1 MNNENN
7 SIRLKVLRYNP
18 AADKT
23 PHYATYSVPF
33 AGDRMN
39 LLQALEAIYQNED
52 DTLAFRRY
60 SCGIQFCNSCLML
73 IDGKPLHACLTIV
86 SPGKE
91 YEVAPLP
98 GKKVLC
104 DLIVEME

>member
-1 MNNENN
+1 MNNENDC
-7 SIRLKVLRYNP
+7 IRLKVLRYNP

-33 AGDRMN
+33 AGERMN

-91 YEVAPLP
+91 YEIAPLP

-104 DLIVEME
+104 DLIFENE